1 MGISPAKLGVALA
14 QAQEFLRKQF
24 EVSPE
29 VLARMTDKERQ
40 WVAFRQRVAAGNITP
55 QEREKV
61 TAWHESG
68 HVVCETLFG
77 FSRVV
82 RVSILPNEFSQG
94 HVWTKIPQE
103 KLVPLTEDTIKRMFL
118 CSLSGPFSEMFITG
132 QGNASG
138 DWQNLYAFCKQHGLS
153 DAEIRR
159 WELWTCRQERDDD
172 PVPGV
177 NHFVLDNFEKIF
189 HVAHVLYEQKT
200 LTGQD
205 VRSLLWTN

>member
-1 MGISPAKLGVALA
+1 MGISPAKLGALA

-29 VLARMTDKERQ
+29 ALARMTDDQKQ
-40 WVAFRQRVAAGNITP
+40 WMTFRQRVAEGKLTAA
-55 QEREKV
+55 EREKIC
-61 TAWHESG
+61 AWHESG
-68 HVVCETLFG
+68 HAVCETMFG
-77 FSRVV
+77 VGRLVQ
-82 RVSILPNEFSQG
+82 VSIIPTEISHG

-103 KLVPLTEDTIKRMFL
+103 KLVPLTENTIKRMFL
-118 CSLSGPFSEMFITG
+118 CSLSGPFAEMFIAG

-138 DWQNLYAFCKQHGLS
+138 DWKNLYAFCKQHGLS

-189 HVAHVLYEQKT
+189 HVAYVLHERRT
-200 LTGQD
+200 LAGEEI
-205 VRSLLWTN
+205 RSLLWTH